1 MNQSVMSWARRLRER
16 AESQASSNVAAL
28 EALELVDQ
36 EVAKMV
42 DGHDS
47 VEAKVQ
53 IRQKL
58 GQFRRSFA
66 DATGPAT
73 PELRHHYE
81 KLRNLT
87 LDNTVERLE
96 KGGRGYPGATFVVAP
111 PATDIPNF
119 QVVDET
125 FLRGG
130 QPDQDGLTWL
140 AEHGV
145 KTRVDLRGDDKHNQ
159 WNPPAWNPK
168 SIKTFEIGVRDFE
181 APSLEM
187 VEQFLEIVD
196 APENQPVFVH
206 CKAGIGRTGVMTAC
220 RNISHGMTADQALA
234 LESINSYHGNLK
246 QEAFVREFET
256 YWKSKNPRPK
266 APEKARVHTPC

>member
-1 MNQSVMSWARRLRER
+1 MNQSVLSWASRLRER
-16 AESQASSNVAAL
+16 VETQAGSNAHAL
-28 EALELVDQ
+28 QALDGIDQ
-36 EVAKMV
+36 EVSRMV

-47 VEAKVQ
+47 VEAKRE

-66 DATGPAT
+66 QQPSLAA
-73 PELRHHYE
+73 PEIRHDYE

-96 KGGRGYPGATFVVAP
+96 KGGSSYPGATFVVPP

-119 QVVDET
+119 QAVDET
-125 FLRGG
+125 YLRGG
-130 QPDQDGLTWL
+130 QPDQDGLVWL

-145 KTRVDLRGDDKHNQ
+145 KTRVDLRGDDRLNQ
-159 WNPPAWNPK
+159 WNPPAWNPR
-168 SIKTFEIGVRDFE
+168 SLKTFEIDVRDFE
-181 APSLEM
+181 APTLEM
-187 VEQFLEIVD
+187 VEKFLQVVD

-220 RNISHGMTADQALA
+220 RNIAHGMTADQALA

-246 QEAFVREFET
+246 QEAFVRQFEV
-256 YWKSKNPRPK
+256 YWKSKHP
-266 APEKARVHTPC
+266 